1 MKKPG
6 VYKLADAKSNL
17 GKLCDDT
24 LRGMPARIIRESE
37 LFQLVHVKRTEVI
50 PASEAELYACY
61 EDPEE
66 IRLLNRFG
74 KESI

>member
-1 MKKPG
+1 
-6 VYKLADAKSNL
+6 
-17 GKLCDDT
+17 
-24 LRGMPARIIRESE
+24 LRGMPARIIRGSE

-50 PASEAELYACY
+50 PASEAELHACY

-74 KESI
+74 RESI